1 MNDIEEIKKK
11 VLEHD
16 KKLNEEEIYLLEDIK
31 KDIDNFIVKIN
42 EIKRYTEYL
51 KEFNIYEI
59 KEEPRLKEEEMDIL
73 YELYRKYKDLSES
86 FSSLYEKLLK
96 YHKLI
101 KKEII

>member
-11 VLEHD
+11 ILDHD
-16 KKLNEEEIYLLEDIK
+16 KRLNEEEIYLLENIK
-31 KDIDNFIVKIN
+31 KDIDRFITKIE
-42 EIKRYTEYL
+42 EIKKYAEYL
-51 KEFNIYEI
+51 KEFNVYEI

-96 YHKLI
+96 YYRLVKD
-101 KKEII
+101 EII